1 MKDTANSR
9 QVGGDHYMEG
19 GIQPWDAM
27 AAWLTPEEFRG
38 FLKGNAIK
46 YLARANRKGQQQDIE
61 KAKHYLDKY
70 METLYVQHNSET

>member
-1 MKDTANSR
+1 MSDTASSR
-9 QVGGDHYMEG
+9 QVGGDHYMEA

-46 YLARANRKGQQQDIE
+46 YLARANRKGKQQDIE

-70 METLYVQHNSET
+70 MEVLHVQHSSET